1 MKVVVEIRASDAGWL
16 HGPTLDV
23 DGVAFQAG
31 DAVMMLRNNRKLGVR
46 NGNRGTVIDVDS
58 NEQTMR
64 VSLARGQVTLPA
76 AYLQAGNVGHAYAMT
91 INKAHGMTCDRTM
104 TLGNDQL
111 YRELT
116 YEALSRG
123 RLSNQL
129 YVPRSCMLDIEDSP
143 HARTQTPA
151 DPMESLA
158 HGVQQPRAKHLALD
172 EMAMVPLTGW
182 STRDL
187 LIERQRLRAVLDE
200 APPDR
205 SADLAALAESR
216 RDMQSKLCDSRI
228 NVATLKCRRR
238 PFRDRRKPTAAK
250 PYPGVG
256 DE

>member
-23 DGVAFQAG
+23 DGLAFQAG
-31 DAVMMLRNNRKLGVR
+31 DTVMMLRNNGKLGVR
-46 NGNRGTVIDVDS
+46 NGNRGIVIDVDPD
-58 NEQTMR
+58 EQTMR
-64 VSLARGQVTLPA
+64 VSVAKGEVTVPP

-91 INKAHGMTCDRTM
+91 VNKAHGMTCDRTM

-129 YVPRSCMLDIEDSP
+129 YVARSCMLDIEDGP
-143 HARTQTPA
+143 HARTTEPA

-158 HGVQQPRAKHLALD
+158 HSVQQRRAKHLALD
-172 EMAMVPLTGW
+172 EMATIPLTAW

-187 LIERQRLRAVLDE
+187 LSERQRLRAVLDE

-205 SADLAALAESR
+205 TADLAALVAAR
-216 RDMQSKLCDSRI
+216 REMQL
-228 NVATLKCRRR
+228 
-238 PFRDRRKPTAAK
+238 
-250 PYPGVG
+250 
-256 DE
+256 